1 MNKEGRR
8 QKAEA
13 RRELLQSQRLNAD
26 RFNLRLMGAI
36 AGAVSVALYPVVAK
50 AEYPNLIPEEQQD
63 LTPKHSKDVEKPP
76 ESEAILSED
85 TIDSP
90 LTEQLSV
97 LSEEKDEF
105 PLSQTTSPGI
115 QPFQPAQDIQL
126 PKGLKQLSQ
135 NTSISPTAPNP

>member
-50 AEYPNLIPEEQQD
+50 AEYPNLIPEEQQ
-63 LTPKHSKDVEKPP
+63 
-76 ESEAILSED
+76 
-85 TIDSP
+85 
-90 LTEQLSV
+90 
-97 LSEEKDEF
+97 
-105 PLSQTTSPGI
+105 
-115 QPFQPAQDIQL
+115 
-126 PKGLKQLSQ
+126 
-135 NTSISPTAPNP
+135 